1 MKIWQKDID
10 LNRLREMPALKIMA
24 GVGFE
29 YVALEPDYLAGRIKV
44 DENSHQPMGILHGGA
59 ICLLAEQVGSVAAY
73 LCTPHDND
81 MALGMNLNA
90 HYFRP
95 TRSGWA
101 TATARPNHLGKSTQ
115 VWDIGVTNDD
125 DAQIARITFAVAIR
139 RFDSAQK
146 LP

>member
-10 LNRLREMPALKIMA
+10 LKRLQEMPIPKVMA
-24 GVGFE
+24 NVGFE
-29 YVALEPDYLAGRIKV
+29 YVTMAPDYLAGRIKV

-73 LCTPHDND
+73 FCTPHEKDR
-81 MALGMNLNA
+81 ALGMNLTA

-101 TATARPNHLGKSTQ
+101 TASARPSHLGKSTQ
-115 VWDIGVTNDD
+115 VWEIAVTNDD
-125 DAQIARITFAVAIR
+125 AAPIAKITFAVAIR
-139 RFDSAQK
+139 RFD
-146 LP
+146 